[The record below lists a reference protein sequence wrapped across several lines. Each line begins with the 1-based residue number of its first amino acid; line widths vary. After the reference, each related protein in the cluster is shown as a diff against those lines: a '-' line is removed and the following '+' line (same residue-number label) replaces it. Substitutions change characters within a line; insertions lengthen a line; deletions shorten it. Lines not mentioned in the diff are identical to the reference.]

1 MLNIVDITVVGV
13 EEPSWLFRVEQFSLK
28 VLEELQLDNW
38 ELSIVFCNS
47 QFIRELNNRFR
58 GKNEVTDVLSFS
70 QSEGEPFPFS
80 PTSSKTIGDVVIS
93 LDMVETN
100 RCSTGESWEAE
111 LKRLLIHG
119 ILHLAG
125 YDHEETE
132 EEGEMMDL
140 QDRLLQQFM
149 GEQIRT

>member
-1 MLNIVDITVVGV
+1 LNIVDITVVGF
-13 EEPSWLFRVEQFSLK
+13 EEPSWLPRVEQFCLK

-38 ELSIVFCNS
+38 ELSIVFCTN

-58 GKNEVTDVLSFS
+58 EKNEVTDVLSFS
-70 QSEGEPFPFS
+70 QSEGEPFPYF
-80 PTSSKTIGDVVIS
+80 PNPSKTVGDVVIS

-100 RCSTGESWEAE
+100 RLNTGETWDSE

-125 YDHEETE
+125 YDHENSD

-149 GEQIRT
+149 EERIRT

>member
-1 MLNIVDITVVGV
+1 LNIVEITVVGI
-13 EEPSWLFRVEQFSLK
+13 EEPPWLRGVERFCVK

-38 ELSIVFCNS
+38 ELSIVFCTNK
-47 QFIRELNNRFR
+47 FIRELNNRFR

-70 QSEGEPFPFS
+70 QSEGEPFPS
-80 PTSSKTIGDVVIS
+80 YPNLAKTIGDVVIS
-93 LDMVETN
+93 LEMVETN
-100 RCSTGESWEAE
+100 RDTTGESWEAE

-132 EEGEMMDL
+132 EEGEMLDL
-140 QDRLLQQFM
+140 QDRLLQKLM
-149 GEQIRT
+149 EERIRT

>member
-1 MLNIVDITVVGV
+1 LNTVDITVVGI
-13 EEPSWLFRVEQFSLK
+13 EEPSWLFRAEQFCQK
-28 VLEELQLDNW
+28 VLKELQLDNW
-38 ELSIVFCNS
+38 ELSIVFCTN

-70 QSEGEPFPFS
+70 QSEGEPFPSS
-80 PTSSKTIGDVVIS
+80 PNRSKTIGDVVIS

-100 RCSTGESWEAE
+100 RCASGESWETE

-132 EEGEMMDL
+132 EEGEMLDL
-140 QDRLLQQFM
+140 QDRLLQLFR
-149 GEQIRT
+149 EERLRT

>member
-1 MLNIVDITVVGV
+1 MNFIDITVVGV
-13 EEPSWLFRVEQFSLK
+13 EEPAWLSRVEQFCLK
-28 VLEELQLDNW
+28 VLKELQLDNW
-38 ELSIVFCNS
+38 ELSIVFCTD

-70 QSEGEPFPFS
+70 QSEGEPFPTAPHF
-80 PTSSKTIGDVVIS
+80 SKTIGDIVIS
-93 LDMVETN
+93 LDRVETN
-100 RCSTGESWEAE
+100 RCVTGESWETE

-125 YDHEETE
+125 FDHEETE

-140 QDRLLQQFM
+140 QDRLLQLFM
-149 GEQIRT
+149 EERIRT